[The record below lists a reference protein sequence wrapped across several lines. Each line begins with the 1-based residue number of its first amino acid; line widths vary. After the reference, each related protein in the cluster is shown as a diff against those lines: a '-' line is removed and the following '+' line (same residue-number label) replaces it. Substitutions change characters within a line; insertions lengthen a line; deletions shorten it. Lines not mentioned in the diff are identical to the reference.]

1 MHSKNNSIC
10 EKRLPAALMLAQIRS
25 APTNDQPCPFDQ
37 HNLGEG
43 FEERSSSDPSKPFSS
58 EKTSES
64 DSFRKD
70 SASYF
75 ALYSTSNK
83 TSSILV
89 FLTFLLLH
97 KTYAAQNCFHS
108 NTKNITFDFFFYLT
122 QIAFYDYE
130 LDLDFFLIIFSEKA
144 LLFVSQFLD
153 QIKMKICII

>member
-10 EKRLPAALMLAQIRS
+10 EKRLPAALMLAQIRL

-64 DSFRKD
+64 DSFLKD

-75 ALYSTSNK
+75 ALYSTSRERG
-83 TSSILV
+83 LFQV
-89 FLTFLLLH
+89 FFM
-97 KTYAAQNCFHS
+97 F
-108 NTKNITFDFFFYLT
+108 
-122 QIAFYDYE
+122 
-130 LDLDFFLIIFSEKA
+130 
-144 LLFVSQFLD
+144 
-153 QIKMKICII
+153 